1 MPILWIFTNLNK
13 IIMKNEEK
21 LQKIIAA
28 YTPFDYTKISLK
40 KEIMDNYIAAEFKG
54 NFCDDISH
62 FWRKTNSTQLYNSM
76 FVTLKTG
83 EDILNKINH
92 P

>member
-1 MPILWIFTNLNK
+1 
-13 IIMKNEEK
+13 MKNEEK